1 MKNNIYKSPRLFSN
15 IIRNYNPI
23 FKNILIDEYNPSFK
37 TVLIEVFYSILFSH
51 HLPLLFNGG
60 GILGNTD
67 ILSFESIPSFFN
79 SYVGKIVFYIIIFY
93 ILHFVVLVKIKKI
106 DIKKFM

>member
-1 MKNNIYKSPRLFSN
+1 MQNNIYKSPRLFSN

-23 FKNILIDEYNPSFK
+23 LKNILIDKYNPSLK
-37 TVLIEVFYSILFSH
+37 IVLIEVFYSILFSH

-60 GILGNTD
+60 GLLGNTD
-67 ILSFESIPSFFN
+67 ILSFESIPSFFK
-79 SYVGKIVFYIIIFY
+79 SYVGKIIFYLIIFY